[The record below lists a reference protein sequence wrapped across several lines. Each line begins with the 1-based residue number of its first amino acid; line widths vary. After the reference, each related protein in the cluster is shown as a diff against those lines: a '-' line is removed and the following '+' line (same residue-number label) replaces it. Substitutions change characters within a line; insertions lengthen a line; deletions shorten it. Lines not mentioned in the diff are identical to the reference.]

1 MSQRPSFTHKQ
12 LRAFVAVAKHRSF
25 AEACGELHLSQP
37 ALSIT
42 IRNLEEQLGGPLI
55 NRSTRSVSLTP
66 EGEAFYPIAQ
76 RILQDWESAFD
87 EMHNRFALRRG
98 RLAMACMPSL
108 AASVFPA
115 LMARFH
121 EQYPEIDLSL
131 EDIVMEDVLSAVH
144 SGRVELGIAFEQEI
158 PEDIEQQQLFSDRAV
173 VALPPSHVLAKKK
186 QLNWQDLSRYPFIS
200 LNARSG
206 FRRSIDTIM
215 QEQNAVPERIY
226 EANQLTTAGRMAA
239 EGLGLCLVPGFCQA
253 QMEQMGLRCKP
264 LVGPVFKRAVVI
276 LSRRRHGLSAP
287 AGAMTELLMSSFDFV
302 D

>member
-12 LRAFVAVAKHRSF
+12 LRAFVCVTKHRSF

-66 EGEAFYPIAQ
+66 EGEAFFPLAE
-76 RILQDWESAFD
+76 RLLQDWESAFD

-108 AASVFPA
+108 ASSVFPA

-144 SGRVELGIAFEQEI
+144 SGRVELGIAFEQDP
-158 PEDIEQQQLFSDRAV
+158 PEDINQQVLFSDRAV
-173 VALPPSHVLAKKK
+173 VALPQSHELASKK
-186 QLNWQDLSRYPFIS
+186 QLHWQDLARYPFIS

-206 FRRSIDTIM
+206 FRRSLDAIM
-215 QEQNAVPERIY
+215 LEQNTLPERIY
-226 EANQLTTAGRMAA
+226 EANQLTTVGRMAA
-239 EGLGLCLVPGFCQA
+239 EGLGLCIVPGFCQQ
-253 QMEQMGLRCKP
+253 QMEQMGLLCKS
-264 LVGPVFKRAVVI
+264 LQKPVFKRKVVI

-287 AGAMTELLMSSFDFV
+287 AAAMVDMLMSIYR
-302 D
+302 